1 MMKKSMP
8 VFFGLIGLFFFSAGV
23 AQNQGQVQLLLGSV
37 SAAAAEIAAVP
48 VDLSTGTDRQ
58 IGQLSFEIQ
67 FPKELLSFEEIELA
81 AGLDS
86 TTVELTATPIEQE
99 QDSDLGVV
107 RLNLTGKSVLPSGSV
122 ANLVFTINPEVYE
135 DQTVTIKTTVVSA
148 KTAEGGDI
156 SEIAISEIGTVD
168 GEIWI
173 SGAPLIFGCLFYMH

>member
-1 MMKKSMP
+1 MKKSMP
-8 VFFGLIGLFFFSAGV
+8 VFFGLFGLFFFSAGV

-37 SAAAAEIAAVP
+37 SAAAAEIASVP

-67 FPKELLSFEEIELA
+67 FPKDLLSFEKIELA

-86 TTVELTATPIEQE
+86 TTVELTATTIEQE

-107 RLNLTGKSVLPSGSV
+107 RLNLAGNRVLPNGPV
-122 ANLVFTINPEVYE
+122 AGLVFTISPEVYE
-135 DQTVTIKTTVVSA
+135 DQTVTIKATLVSA
-148 KTAEGGDI
+148 QTAEGGD
-156 SEIAISEIGTVD
+156 ISEIGTVD